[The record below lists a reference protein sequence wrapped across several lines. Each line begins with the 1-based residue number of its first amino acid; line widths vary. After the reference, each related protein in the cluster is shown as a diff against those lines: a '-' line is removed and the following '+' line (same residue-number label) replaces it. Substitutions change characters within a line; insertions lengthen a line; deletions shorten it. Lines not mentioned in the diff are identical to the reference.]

1 MDKKL
6 KEMEKA
12 KEYIDEILN
21 NPIVLD
27 KLNKEYE

>member
-21 NPIVLD
+21 NPTVLE
-27 KLNKEYE
+27 KLNNEYE